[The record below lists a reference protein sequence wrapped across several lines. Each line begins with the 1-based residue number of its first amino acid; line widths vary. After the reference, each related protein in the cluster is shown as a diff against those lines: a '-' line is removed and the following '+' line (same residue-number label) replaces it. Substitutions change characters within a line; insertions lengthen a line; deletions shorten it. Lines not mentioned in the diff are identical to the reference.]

1 MAIYLGTNNLAGLGG
16 GSRED
21 HNGTTTSLSFPDI
34 SYMPALVVTSSGR
47 SSSSSSST
55 LADVEISG
63 GSLDTSSSDYFTH
76 TIPNGTSAVTN
87 QDILN
92 ITNANGG
99 ALTNLVIKTGSS
111 IYTGSSTTDTL
122 GRPAIT
128 IDFIV
133 DGTTTTYV
141 TPSSIYTG
149 GLANIYYTS
158 YQFISFGG
166 FNLFNAGSQP
176 TVESGSLYAYAQ
188 SVDLPLLTTYPNF
201 NRSDGIPGGGSGFI
215 NTSFTNN
222 MVRTT
227 LGQLAGARN
236 NIMYTYI
243 QNPVKYHWTFG
254 FPWLKFNSTLQI
266 RISVPSNAGTTES
279 GSIVSTGLKYT
290 F

>member
-47 SSSSSSST
+47 SSTSSSAT
-55 LADVEISG
+55 LADAEISG

-76 TIPNGTSAVTN
+76 TIPNGTGAVTN

-111 IYTGSSTTDTL
+111 IYTASSTTNTL

-141 TPSSIYTG
+141 TPSSTYTG
-149 GLANIYYTS
+149 GLANTYYTS

-166 FNLFNAGSQP
+166 FNLFNAGPQP
-176 TVESGSLYAYAQ
+176 SIESGSMYAYAQ
-188 SVDLPLLTTYPNF
+188 SVDAPLLTTYPNF
-201 NRSDGIPGGGSGFI
+201 NRSDGLPGGGSGFI

-227 LGQLAGARN
+227 LDQLSGPRN
-236 NIMYTYI
+236 NIMYTFI

-266 RISVPSNAGTTES
+266 KISVPSSSITES
-279 GSIVSTGLKYT
+279 GSIVSTGLKHT

>member
-34 SYMPALVVTSSGR
+34 SYMPALVVTSSAR
-47 SSSSSSST
+47 SSSISSST
-55 LADVEISG
+55 ISDVEISG

-76 TIPNGTSAVTN
+76 TIPAGTSAVTN

-141 TPSSIYTG
+141 TPGSTYTG
-149 GLANIYYTS
+149 GIASRYYNS

-166 FNLFNAGSQP
+166 FNLYGPGPRA
-176 TVESGSLYAYAQ
+176 TVLSGSNYGYARATD
-188 SVDLPLLTTYPNF
+188 SPLLNTFPNF
-201 NRSDGIPGGGSGFI
+201 NRGDGVPSGSSGFI

-227 LGQLAGARN
+227 FGQVEGTQQDIL
-236 NIMYTYI
+236 YTYI
-243 QNPVKYHWTFG
+243 QNPVKYHWAFG
-254 FPWLKFNSTLQI
+254 LPWLKFNSTLQI
-266 RISVPSNAGTTES
+266 RISVPSNAGTTNS

>member
-34 SYMPALVVTSSGR
+34 SYMPALVVTSSSR
-47 SSSSSSST
+47 SPSSSASYS
-55 LADVEISG
+55 DVEISG

-76 TIPNGTSAVTN
+76 TIPAGTSAVTN

-111 IYTGSSTTDTL
+111 IYTANTTPAGSTF
-122 GRPAIT
+122 GRPVIT

-141 TPSSIYTG
+141 TPGSTYTG
-149 GLANIYYTS
+149 GTASKYYTS

-166 FNLFNAGSQP
+166 FNLYGPGPRA
-176 TVESGSLYAYAQ
+176 TVSSGSNYGYARTTD
-188 SVDLPLLTTYPNF
+188 SPLLNTYPNF
-201 NRSDGIPGGGSGFI
+201 NRSDGLPGGGYGFI
-215 NTSFTNN
+215 NTSFTSN

-227 LGQLAGARN
+227 LDQVSGTQQDIL
-236 NIMYTYI
+236 YTYI
-243 QNPVKYHWTFG
+243 QNPVKYHWAFG
-254 FPWLKFNSTLQI
+254 LPWLKFNSTLQI
-266 RISVPSNAGTTES
+266 RISVPSSSITES

>member
-34 SYMPALVVTSSGR
+34 SYMPALVVTSSAV
-47 SSSSSSST
+47 SSSTSSST
-55 LADVEISG
+55 LPDVEISG

-76 TIPNGTSAVTN
+76 TIASGTSAVTN

-111 IYTGSSTTDTL
+111 SYTGSSTTGTI

-141 TPSSIYTG
+141 TPSSVYTG
-149 GLANIYYTS
+149 AIANRYYSS

-176 TVESGSLYAYAQ
+176 TVESGSLYGYAQ
-188 SVDLPLLTTYPNF
+188 SVDAPLLTTYPNF
-201 NRSDGIPGGGSGFI
+201 NRSDGIPGGSGGFTS
-215 NTSFTNN
+215 TSFTNN

-227 LGQLAGARN
+227 LSQQTGARN

-254 FPWLKFNSTLQI
+254 LPWLKFNSTLQI
-266 RISVPSNAGTTES
+266 RISVAAGGGSLES
-279 GSIVSTGLKYT
+279 GTIISTGLKYT